1 MIAGTDACTAEW
13 IVGHPS
19 IGQAVSWRRLDSD
32 LVVHCQSDSL
42 RTAGLTLGGLG
53 RDMAKQKLNL
63 LQFSSGHPT

>member
-19 IGQAVSWRRLDSD
+19 RGQAVSWRRLDSD
-32 LVVHCQSDSL
+32 LVVHCRSDPL
-42 RTAGLTLGGLG
+42 RTAEVTLGGLDG
-53 RDMAKQKLNL
+53 DMAKQKLNL